1 LPVVV
6 ENIVKSV
13 SAEPRM
19 QHLNRVL
26 LPSRDAI
33 IEVIKKLRQLVFPG
47 YFGKQGLTSDNV
59 GFFIGELVVELTDLL
74 YDQVRCCLRYREKLP
89 GAQSSGEKCEAC
101 DREAASIVSHF
112 LDRIPAVREMLVDD
126 LQAHFQGDP
135 AAQSTD
141 ETIFSYPGL
150 FAIFVQ

>member
-1 LPVVV
+1 MNRQELNRRLPTVV

-33 IEVIKKLRQLVFPG
+33 IEIIKKLRQLVFPG

-59 GFFIGELVVELTDLL
+59 GFFIGELVVEVAVGLL
-74 YDQVRCCLRYREKLP
+74 LFQLARHEPVADH
-89 GAQSSGEKCEAC
+89 AH
-101 DREAASIVSHF
+101 DRER
-112 LDRIPAVREMLVDD
+112 DR
-126 LQAHFQGDP
+126 Q
-135 AAQSTD
+135 
-141 ETIFSYPGL
+141 
-150 FAIFVQ
+150 